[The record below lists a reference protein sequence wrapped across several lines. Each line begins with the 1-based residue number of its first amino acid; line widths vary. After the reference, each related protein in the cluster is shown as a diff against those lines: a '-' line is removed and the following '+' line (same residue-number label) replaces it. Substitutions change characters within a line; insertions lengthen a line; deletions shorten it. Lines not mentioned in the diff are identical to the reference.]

1 MSQPGTYPQPASHD
15 PYEQAA
21 AAQGGSAVQQ
31 AGYPGSYPTPGSEP
45 AYVQAGCAQQP
56 AYATYPGAAGDVQA
70 GYAAYPAYAGYPGV
84 ADYPG
89 FAAAPAARS
98 RTTAALLAFFLG
110 SWGAHDFYRGQMG
123 RGWGHVALGA
133 VSVIIFLIA
142 LVVAAGSTPGSD
154 QEALSGLIWIISLL
168 ITMGNGIWALVEFIM
183 ILVSKDGTLV

>member
-1 MSQPGTYPQPASHD
+1 MPSTPHTP
-15 PYEQAA
+15 
-21 AAQGGSAVQQ
+21 
-31 AGYPGSYPTPGSEP
+31 PTPGLP
-45 AYVQAGCAQQP
+45 AYVQAGYVQQP
-56 AYATYPGAAGDVQA
+56 AYAA
-70 GYAAYPAYAGYPGV
+70 YPGV

-110 SWGAHDFYRGQMG
+110 SWGVHDFYRGQMG

-142 LVVAAGSTPGSD
+142 AVVAAGSTPGSD
-154 QEALSGLIWIISLL
+154 QEALSGLIWIVSLL
-168 ITMGNGIWALVEFIM
+168 IAMGNGIWALVELIM